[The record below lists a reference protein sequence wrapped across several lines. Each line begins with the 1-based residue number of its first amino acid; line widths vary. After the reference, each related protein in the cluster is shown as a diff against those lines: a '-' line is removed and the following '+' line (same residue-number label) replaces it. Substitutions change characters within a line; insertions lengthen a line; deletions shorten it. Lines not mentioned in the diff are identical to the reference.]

1 MQKNNHFKFFKD
13 NNIEKIIDEVED
25 RIFNIVV
32 PINKEN
38 KNSILIVLKA
48 PKPYQLED
56 SMKSLKRATK
66 YLLDHDDEFGGIKRI
81 SFVFVF
87 PCIEYTK
94 YALEEIFKTKGELFL
109 LGNEGIWQ
117 NGEFIKN
124 DLVIFEEMIDCN
136 HIIFAWG
143 EPPIGL
149 KSIFE
154 DRIQYILK
162 GYKTVKNNC
171 FDLKKTYVVGSSTSQ
186 GYPRACSSWAK
197 DMELIEWQI

>member
-1 MQKNNHFKFFKD
+1 MQKNNHFKFFND
-13 NNIEKIIDEVED
+13 NNIKKIIDEEGD
-25 RIFNIVV
+25 RIFKISIS
-32 PINKEN
+32 INEKN
-38 KNSILIVLKA
+38 KNSVLVVAKA

-66 YLLDHDDEFGGIKRI
+66 YLLEHDEEFGGIKNI

-87 PCIEYTK
+87 PSIEYTK
-94 YALEEIFKTKGELFL
+94 YALEEVFKNKGELFL

-117 NGEFIKN
+117 NQEFIKN

-143 EPPIGL
+143 EPPTGL
-149 KSIFE
+149 KSVFE

-171 FDLKKTYVVGSSTSQ
+171 FDLKRTYVVGNNTSQ
-186 GYPRACSSWAK
+186 GYPRSCSAWAK
-197 DMELIEWQI
+197 DMELVEWQI

>member
-25 RIFNIVV
+25 RIFKIVV

-162 GYKTVKNNC
+162 GYKTVKNNL
-171 FDLKKTYVVGSSTSQ
+171 FFSSTII
-186 GYPRACSSWAK
+186 WVFVN
-197 DMELIEWQI
+197 II